1 MNTDK
6 IFMNERLLLLVN
18 ELREAKRLAMVLG
31 DISKDEQ
38 APYESRPV
46 LTYDPSREE
55 LVLLQFNQDGS
66 PSRSITIVD
75 HRATD
80 FFLNVLGI
88 GSVLDCK
95 EQEKIR
101 ISKDLEDIIYDT
113 NKIFSIGSLIA
124 EYGEYGYFDRH
135 VCETFIANAT
145 ALVRSVRQERI
156 FLNTVIP
163 DLLDFIGDDSCLLE
177 NNIYNHTISEIRKT
191 KDNLSLLNSHNI
203 WKIGFSLDED
213 GTSIRQ
219 INVFDDY
226 SFASSDRAIVYT
238 GVAKDLALIRLLSEL
253 GI

>member
-1 MNTDK
+1 MNADK

-66 PSRSITIVD
+66 PSSSIVIVD

-101 ISKDLEDIIYDT
+101 ISKDLEDIINDT
-113 NKIFSIGSLIA
+113 KKVFSIGSLIV
-124 EYGEYGYFDRH
+124 EYGYFDRH
-135 VCETFIANAT
+135 VRETFFANET
-145 ALVRSVRQERI
+145 ALLRSGRQERI
-156 FLNTVIP
+156 FLNTFFP
-163 DLLDFIGDDSCLLE
+163 DLLDFIEDDSCLLE
-177 NNIYNHTISEIRKT
+177 NNIYSHAISEIRKARV
-191 KDNLSLLNSHNI
+191 NLSLLNSPNI

-226 SFASSDRAIVYT
+226 IFASSDRAIVYT

>member
-80 FFLNVLGI
+80 FFLNALGI

-101 ISKDLEDIIYDT
+101 ISKDLEDIINDT
-113 NKIFSIGSLIA
+113 KKVFSIGSLIV
-124 EYGEYGYFDRH
+124 EYGYFDRH
-135 VCETFIANAT
+135 VRETFFANKT
-145 ALVRSVRQERI
+145 ALVRSGRQERI
-156 FLNTVIP
+156 FLNTFLP
-163 DLLDFIGDDSCLLE
+163 DLLDFIEDDSCLLAN
-177 NNIYNHTISEIRKT
+177 NNIYNHAISEIRKA
-191 KDNLSLLNSHNI
+191 KDNLSLLNSPNI

>member
-66 PSRSITIVD
+66 PSRSIAIVD
-75 HRATD
+75 HRVTD

-113 NKIFSIGSLIA
+113 KKVFSIGSRIV
-124 EYGEYGYFDRH
+124 EYGYFNRH
-135 VCETFIANAT
+135 VPETFFANAT
-145 ALVRSVRQERI
+145 SFVRSGRQERI
-156 FLNTVIP
+156 FLNTFLP
-163 DLLDFIGDDSCLLE
+163 DLLDFIGDDSCLLA
-177 NNIYNHTISEIRKT
+177 NNNVYNHTISEIRKA
-191 KDNLSLLNSHNI
+191 KDNLSLLNSPNI